1 MSTMTLYFVSK
12 LSLRKAMLTSKFR
25 RWEKVG
31 RNMGAWRQENEELK
45 RKASKLEP
53 EKSKKKSKAA
63 RDDYYWS

>member
-1 MSTMTLYFVSK
+1 MSTMTLFFVSK

-45 RKASKLEP
+45 RKASELEA
-53 EKSKKKSKAA
+53 EMSKKKSGAA
-63 RDDYYWS
+63 WDDYDWS